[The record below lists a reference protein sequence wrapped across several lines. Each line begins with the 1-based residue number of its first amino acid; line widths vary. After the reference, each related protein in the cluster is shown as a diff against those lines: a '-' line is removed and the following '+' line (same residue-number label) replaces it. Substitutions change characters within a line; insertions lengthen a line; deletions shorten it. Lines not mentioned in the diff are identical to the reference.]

1 MLTVKWGN
9 QTVAYGVR
17 ETTRWLRNLA
27 ASLGQEIENDP
38 IPPEDVLHYSELIH
52 LCTATRSGKDIGL
65 TVHKIRKY
73 LNIPL
78 YVDRG

>member
-17 ETTRWLRNLA
+17 ETTRWLRTLA
-27 ASLGQEIENDP
+27 ASLEQEIANDP
-38 IPPEDVLHYSELIH
+38 IPQDDVIHYSELIR
-52 LCTATRSGKDIGL
+52 LCTIAKSGKDIGL
-65 TVHKIRKY
+65 AVNKIRKY
-73 LNIPL
+73 INIPV